1 LKPIKQAK
9 RYAKMFINVVGMD
22 GALQAL
28 AELTAIENLM
38 NRSGEVRSLLLNPG
52 FSPTERE
59 NAIKKI
65 AEKAK
70 LSENVVKFVIHLSEN
85 RVIAALSEIVKNA
98 TAIYLEK
105 KKQAKAV
112 VFTPGE
118 VSKGHEQRLKAA
130 LKKLLDRDVDVEY
143 VMDPSLLGG
152 ILVKVGSTMYD
163 SSVKGQLRLLKDE
176 LIKG

>member
-1 LKPIKQAK
+1 MKPVKQAK

-22 GALQAL
+22 AALQSL
-28 AELTAIENLM
+28 SELTAVEQLM
-38 NRSGEVRSLLLNPG
+38 NSSDPVRSLLLNPG
-52 FSPTERE
+52 FSQTERE
-59 NAIKKI
+59 GAIRKI

-70 LSENVVKFVIHLSEN
+70 LSENVVKFVLYLTEN
-85 RVIAALSEIVKNA
+85 RLVAALSEIVKNA

-112 VFTPGE
+112 VFTPVE
-118 VSKGHEQRLKAA
+118 VSKGHEERLKVS
-130 LKKLLDRDVDVEY
+130 LKRLLDRDVDLEY
-143 VMDPSLLGG
+143 VIDPSLLGG

>member
-28 AELTAIENLM
+28 AELAAIEHLM
-38 NRSGEVRSLLLNPG
+38 NRSDPVRSLLLNPG
-52 FSPTERE
+52 FSQSERE
-59 NAIKKI
+59 GAIRKI

-70 LSENVVKFVIHLSEN
+70 LSENVVKFVIYLTEN
-85 RVIAALSEIVKNA
+85 RVVAALSEIVKNA
-98 TAIYLEK
+98 TSIYLEK

-112 VFTPGE
+112 VFTPVE
-118 VSKGHEQRLKAA
+118 VSKSHEERLKAA
-130 LKKLLDRDVDVEY
+130 LKKQLDRDVDIDY
-143 VMDPSLLGG
+143 VIDPSLLGG

-163 SSVKGQLRLLKDE
+163 SSIKGQLRLLKDE

>member
-1 LKPIKQAK
+1 LKPVKQAK

-22 GALQAL
+22 AALKAL
-28 AELTAIENLM
+28 TELAAIEQLM

-52 FSPTERE
+52 FSQAEKE
-59 NAIKKI
+59 GAIRKI
-65 AEKAK
+65 AEKEK
-70 LSENVVKFVIHLSEN
+70 LSDSVVKFVIYLTEI
-85 RVIAALSEIVKNA
+85 RVIAALSEIVKTA

-105 KKQAKAV
+105 MKQAKAV
-112 VFTPGE
+112 VFTPVE
-118 VSKGHEQRLKAA
+118 VSKGHEERLKIS
-130 LKKLLDRDVDVEY
+130 LKKLLDRDVNIEY
-143 VMDPSLLGG
+143 VLDPSLLGG

>member
-1 LKPIKQAK
+1 
-9 RYAKMFINVVGMD
+9 MFINVVGMNA
-22 GALQAL
+22 ALQAL
-28 AELTAIENLM
+28 SELTAIEHLM

-52 FSPTERE
+52 FSQTEKE
-59 NAIKKI
+59 GAIRKI

-70 LSENVVKFVIHLSEN
+70 LSDNVVKFVIFLTEN
-85 RVIAALSEIVKNA
+85 RVIAALSEIVKSA

-105 KKQAKAV
+105 MKQAKAV
-112 VFTPGE
+112 VFTPVE
-118 VSKGHEQRLKAA
+118 VSKGHEERLKAS
-130 LKKLLDRDVDVEY
+130 LKKLLDRDVDIEY